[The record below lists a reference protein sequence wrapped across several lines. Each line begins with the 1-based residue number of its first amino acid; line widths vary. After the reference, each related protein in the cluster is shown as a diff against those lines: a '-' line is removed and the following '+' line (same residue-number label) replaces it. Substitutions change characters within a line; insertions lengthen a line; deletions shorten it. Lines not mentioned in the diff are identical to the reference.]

1 MSARPRESHPLV
13 KEIAV
18 GATRLQSQQGFFDCL
33 RAFRYGRVSMK
44 STGTEFVTSHR
55 LGSKASLFFGAHAL
69 VVAVCFLLS
78 AVLATD
84 VIAAKIASIAY
95 IRARMR

>member
-1 MSARPRESHPLV
+1 
-13 KEIAV
+13 
-18 GATRLQSQQGFFDCL
+18 
-33 RAFRYGRVSMK
+33 MK

-55 LGSKASLFFGAHAL
+55 LGAKASLFFGAHAL